1 VVRSPGFEP
10 GSSAWQFSN
19 AIDWD
24 AFEEWLNRDH
34 IPRVSRYMRSYA
46 VKFQDCLFQRDFSKL
61 LGTSRGKKRMVMNS
75 LSALVKYLGLY
86 EEFKRLVKEHGL
98 TWGGRSAD
106 DIVIERLTKVKNPN
120 EVFEWIKR
128 VKKERPD
135 LTVFMDF
142 IAVTGLRLVEA
153 LNSYNLTIAL
163 SRKGKLGEYYNAE
176 LETLEHY
183 KFKDIFLRKQKKAF
197 ASFVPKELV
206 ERITVCERLP
216 STDGIIKRV
225 RKSGLPSRFSDVRE
239 AHASFMTSYLRQSEI
254 DFLHGRVT
262 ANVFMSNYFNP
273 MLIPDL
279 KQRVFRGIAE
289 IQNKIS

>member
-1 VVRSPGFEP
+1 
-10 GSSAWQFSN
+10 
-19 AIDWD
+19 
-24 AFEEWLNRDH
+24 
-34 IPRVSRYMRSYA
+34 
-46 VKFQDCLFQRDFSKL
+46 
-61 LGTSRGKKRMVMNS
+61 MNS

-273 MLIPDL
+273 YADSRLE
-279 KQRVFRGIAE
+279 AE
-289 IQNKIS
+289 SFQGNS